1 MSLQTQWEYE
11 QECEI
16 RACGL
21 LGKLEESHG
30 GEGDILFKGIRN
42 TLKIV
47 TLERFRE
54 LDEMEVFTL
63 ASGHA
68 HLAI

>member
-1 MSLQTQWEYE
+1 M
-11 QECEI
+11 
-16 RACGL
+16 
-21 LGKLEESHG
+21 
-30 GEGDILFKGIRN
+30 GEREAYFLRIRN

>member
-1 MSLQTQWEYE
+1 M
-11 QECEI
+11 
-16 RACGL
+16 
-21 LGKLEESHG
+21 LEESHG
-30 GEGDILFKGIRN
+30 GEGSILFKEIRN

-54 LDEMEVFTL
+54 LDETEVFTL

>member
-1 MSLQTQWEYE
+1 MWPP
-11 QECEI
+11 
-16 RACGL
+16 
-21 LGKLEESHG
+21 GKARGESW

-42 TLKIV
+42 TLKFV

>member
-1 MSLQTQWEYE
+1 M
-11 QECEI
+11 
-16 RACGL
+16 
-21 LGKLEESHG
+21 

-42 TLKIV
+42 TLKFV